1 MNVSVTKLSSE
12 QRRWVERCAKRLKQ
26 LGPLFNH
33 MDAVLLAFDLHRAW
47 PGVDPTEA
55 AEAYLA
61 PEPWWLVSRQV
72 HSSAANQ
79 RA

>member
-1 MNVSVTKLSSE
+1 MDVSMTKLSSE

-33 MDAVLLAFDLHRAW
+33 MDAVSLAFDLHRAW

-61 PEPWWLVSRQV
+61 PEPGWLVSRQEDSFV
-72 HSSAANQ
+72 VSE